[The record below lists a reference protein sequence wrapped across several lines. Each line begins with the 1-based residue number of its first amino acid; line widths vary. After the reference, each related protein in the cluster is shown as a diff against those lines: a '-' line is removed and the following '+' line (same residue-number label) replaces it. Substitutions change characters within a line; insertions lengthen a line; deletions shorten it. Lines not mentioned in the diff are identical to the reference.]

1 MATAFLFPGL
11 NALLRKSDRHRFLH
25 LPEVQACFRR
35 AEAII
40 QERFGHRFNF
50 KDFLELPA
58 EDIYSLKNISLAA
71 VAICCI
77 QTGVAR
83 RLREQSG
90 DPDWVMGCSL
100 GDLARAVFAGTYT
113 FEDAVYNHI
122 HFTRSIDGIDK
133 IGRNIA
139 VLAPKAAPF
148 AEQDYAWFEQNNVD
162 VSCLTPRFLNIGG
175 RYADLDEVERY
186 AKDKGWNV
194 MRILD
199 YPVHSRYILPYV
211 QAVEKDFASVHTE
224 LPRVPIFSSLS
235 AQPLTDPKQ
244 IKQEFLLSITKPIHW
259 SRAVQKLAQ
268 DHQVDQFVNIGP
280 CRSLTGLMREI
291 PVQAVTVEASE
302 LLISAIPGFELA
314 GV

>member
-40 QERFGHRFNF
+40 QERFGYRFDF
-50 KDFLELPA
+50 KEFLELPA
-58 EDIYSLKNISLAA
+58 EDIYALKNISLAA

-83 RLREQSG
+83 RLRELEG

-113 FEDAVYNHI
+113 FEDAIYNHI

-139 VLAPKAAPF
+139 VLTPRGAPF
-148 AEQDYAWFEQNNVD
+148 TEQDYAWFEENNVD

-186 AKDKGWNV
+186 AREKGWNV

-211 QAVEKDFASVHTE
+211 QAVESDFASVHTE
-224 LPRVPIFSSLS
+224 IPRVPIFSSLS
-235 AQPLTDPKQ
+235 AQPLLDPKQ

-259 SRAVQKLAQ
+259 SHAVQKLAQ
-268 DHQVDQFVNIGP
+268 DHHIDRFVNIGP

-291 PVQAVTVEASE
+291 PVAAVTVEASE
-302 LLISAIPGFELA
+302 LLLSTMSGVEMA